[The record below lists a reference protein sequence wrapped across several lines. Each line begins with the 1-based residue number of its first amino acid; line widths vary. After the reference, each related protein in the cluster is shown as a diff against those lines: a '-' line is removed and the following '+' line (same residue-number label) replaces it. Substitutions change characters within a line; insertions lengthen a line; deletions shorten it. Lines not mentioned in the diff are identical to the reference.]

1 MKYFTTIALFAL
13 AISPMACGVSDDAKL
28 NELEDADAEDICS
41 EVTAE
46 SKDCG
51 NGLTVSR
58 EAGAECTASIKA
70 LPASCSATVGDF
82 RECSAAPVCDILSNS
97 ACANIAK
104 CALSGS

>member
-1 MKYFTTIALFAL
+1 MKYLTTIALFAL
-13 AISPMACGVSDDAKL
+13 AISPMACSVSDDAKL
-28 NELEDADAEDICS
+28 NELEDSEAEDICS

-58 EAGAECTASIKA
+58 EAGAECTASIKTIS
-70 LPASCSATVGDF
+70 ASCSATVGDF
-82 RECSAAPVCDILSNS
+82 RECAAAPLCEILSNA
-97 ACANIAK
+97 ACGNIAK